1 MEGIQRI
8 DVNNLTLKISKYYD
22 PNKLDLDSWDD
33 YLNCLCQ
40 GRLYQKDAIK
50 NAIIYLASG
59 RYKTI
64 NDLAFENFNSNNE
77 LKDKYDGSFNKL
89 EKTLPMPNILSG
101 SIDLATGTGKS
112 YVIFAVANILLT
124 IGFVDRVLILCPST
138 TIEAGLNEKFRELLS
153 REDLRNLIPNKYPNS
168 SFRLVDGN
176 TTIQKNDICIENIH
190 AVYETTGSSIVDSF
204 LMTGSDTLVLSDEV
218 HHVYN
223 TSGKDGDIRKWK
235 QFVLDPQYSFRAHLG
250 FTGTA
255 YIDNEYFSDVIYRYS
270 LKQAIDDKFV
280 KTIKYV
286 AEDTNDNEYEKFQK
300 IYANHK
306 KNKQIYTNL
315 KPLSIIITKD
325 IEKAEGLREDF
336 IEFLENETG
345 LNRKILE
352 EEILIVTSSAKH
364 KANLQ
369 KLQDVDSED
378 SPVQWIISVSMLTE
392 GWDVKN
398 VFQIVPWEDRAFNS
412 KLLISQVLGR
422 GLRIPMN
429 MPQPEVLVFNHASWS
444 KNITKIVDELLE
456 NEVSLTTNID
466 LESQYNFIL
475 HNIDYEKVEQEQFN
489 ENYSKTE
496 VFDINK
502 PLFLVTEQEIITR
515 KTKFEDTNNQTEDR
529 FYSIK
534 RSTKTVDE
542 IVDRIVRQFK
552 SRKNEARIRNKSDEL
567 IFEDGHSEMDKLP
580 TAIEIKQYILQQMKS
595 AGINGDRL
603 TETNIQKIYG
613 KFTGLLRKKRT
624 SAGFVKKAKDII
636 EISTTNMN
644 SHSQSYTS
652 MKNGGFV
659 FYPSDFK
666 TSFDADY
673 ALMLDFFLEELPRK
687 QGREINKYNFK
698 TPQSIILVNKEPER
712 QFVEL
717 LFDQDVAKRL
727 TSWIKSRD
735 TGFYSIQYILQR
747 GQNPN
752 EFNPDFFIKIDHYII
767 VIETKSDGDISKE
780 NYSKYV
786 DARKHFDSLNS
797 VLKENN
803 IDITYK
809 FNMLSPESYPD
820 FRKAILDNTY
830 FSNDFRSKLES
841 DLEEKIKNKDYHE

>member
-8 DVNNLTLKISKYYD
+8 DVNNLTLKINRFYD
-22 PNKLDLDSWDD
+22 PSKLDLDSWDD

-50 NAIIYLASG
+50 SAIIYLASG

-64 NDLAFENFNSNNE
+64 NELALENFNSNNE

-89 EKTLPMPNILSG
+89 EKNLPMSNILSG

-112 YVIFAVANILLT
+112 YVIFAVANILLA

-138 TIEAGLNEKFRELLS
+138 TIEAGLNEKFRELLA
-153 REDLRNLIPNKYPNS
+153 REDLRNLIPNKYTNN

-223 TSGKDGDIRKWK
+223 TSGRDGDIRKWK
-235 QFVLDPQYSFRAHLG
+235 QFVLDPKYSFKAHLG

-270 LKQAIDDKFV
+270 LRQAIDDKFV

-300 IYANHK
+300 IYTNHK

-345 LNRKILE
+345 LNKKILE
-352 EEILIVTSSAKH
+352 EEVLIVTSSPKH

-369 KLQDVDSED
+369 KLQDVDNED

-444 KNITKIVDELLE
+444 KNITKIVDEVLE
-456 NEVSLTTNID
+456 NEVSLTTNINLD
-466 LESQYNFIL
+466 SQYNFTL

-529 FYSIK
+529 FYNIK
-534 RSTKTVDE
+534 RNTKTVDE

-552 SRKNEARIRNKSDEL
+552 SRNNEAKIRNKSDEL
-567 IFEDGHSEMDKLP
+567 VFEDGHSEMDKLP
-580 TAIEIKQYILQQMKS
+580 KAHEIKQYILQQMKS
-595 AGINGDRL
+595 AGIKGDRL

-624 SAGFVKKAKDII
+624 SAGFVKKAKDIV
-636 EISTTNMN
+636 EISTTSMN

-659 FYPSDFK
+659 FYPSDFE
-666 TSFDADY
+666 TSFDTDN
-673 ALMLDFFLEELPRK
+673 ALMLDFFLQELPRK

-698 TPQSIILVNKEPER
+698 TPQSVILVNKEPER

-717 LFDQDVAKRL
+717 LFDQEVANKL

-735 TGFYSIQYILQR
+735 TGFYSLQYILQR

-752 EFNPDFFIKIDHYII
+752 EFNPDFFIKINNFII

-786 DARKHFDSLNS
+786 DAKKHFESLNNI
-797 VLKENN
+797 LKENN

-809 FNMLSPESYPD
+809 FNMLSPESYAD

-830 FSNDFRSKLES
+830 FSNGFRSKLES
-841 DLEEKIKNKDYHE
+841 DLEEKIKNKEYHE